1 MSDIVIIGGGVIGL
15 LAAYELRGRGLEV
28 LLLERDQPGRQASWA
43 SAGILSKT
51 VRGSTDPVEALRAA
65 SAPLYPD
72 LVAALRDETGIDVQ
86 YLMNGVVVPA
96 RDPDEAASIRADT
109 QRMLDR
115 GLPVEL
121 VEGAALREAE
131 PALSPRIPLAR
142 LEPGGNID
150 NRRLCQALELAC
162 RHRGVDIQTGAV
174 VAEVL
179 NRNGRVSGVRTLTG
193 DVAASRVVVAAGSW
207 SGELKGCD
215 PVVPVVPQRGQILA
229 LTRRDV
235 PLRRVISTLTDPYIV
250 PRIDGRV
257 VVGATREFAGY
268 EASLT
273 ARGVAW
279 LLQSAM
285 DLVPAL
291 ANAPIQEMWT
301 GFRPLSLDGRPA
313 IGPGHLDGLFFAT
326 GHGPSGIAPAP
337 ATIKLLAAHI
347 LAEPLPVA
355 GEPFDPRRF
364 PSTAVREPRLHV
376 ATARVE

>member
-1 MSDIVIIGGGVIGL
+1 MSDVVIIGGGVIGL

-51 VRGSTDPVEALRAA
+51 VRGSTDPVESLRAA
-65 SAPLYPD
+65 SAPLYPG
-72 LVAALRDETGIDVQ
+72 LVASLREETGMDVQ
-86 YLMNGVVVPA
+86 YVMNGVVVPA
-96 RDPDEAASIRADT
+96 RNSDEAAVIRAET
-109 QRMLDR
+109 QKMLER
-115 GLPVEL
+115 GSPVEL

-131 PALSPRIPLAR
+131 PALSPHIPVAR
-142 LEPGGNID
+142 LEPGGNVD

-162 RHRGVDIQTGAV
+162 RRRGVDIQTGAV
-174 VAEVL
+174 VTEVL
-179 NRNGRVSGVRTLTG
+179 SENDRVTGVRTLAG
-193 DVAASRVVVAAGSW
+193 DTAASRVVVAAGSW
-207 SGELKGCD
+207 SGELKGCN

-235 PLRRVISTLTDPYIV
+235 PLRRVISTPTDPYIV

-268 EASLT
+268 EANLT
-273 ARGVAW
+273 PRGVAW

-291 ANAPIQEMWT
+291 ADAPIQEMWT
-301 GFRPLSLDGRPA
+301 GFRPLSLDGRPS

-337 ATIKLLAAHI
+337 ASIKLLMAHI
-347 LAEPLPVA
+347 LGESLPLP

-364 PSTAVREPRLHV
+364 PSTSGHERRLHMS
-376 ATARVE
+376 AARVE

>member
-1 MSDIVIIGGGVIGL
+1 
-15 LAAYELRGRGLEV
+15 
-28 LLLERDQPGRQASWA
+28 
-43 SAGILSKT
+43 
-51 VRGSTDPVEALRAA
+51 
-65 SAPLYPD
+65 
-72 LVAALRDETGIDVQ
+72 
-86 YLMNGVVVPA
+86 VVVPA
-96 RDPDEAASIRADT
+96 RSSDEADVIRAET
-109 QRMLDR
+109 QLMLDR
-115 GLPVEL
+115 GYPVEL

-131 PALSPRIPLAR
+131 PALSPGIPMAR

-162 RHRGVDIQTGAV
+162 RRRGVDIQTGAV
-174 VAEVL
+174 VTEVL
-179 NRNGRVSGVRTLTG
+179 GLPKRAVRSAKWVLSQNGRVSGVRTLGG
-193 DVAASRVVVAAGSW
+193 DIAAPRVVVAAGSW
-207 SGELKGCD
+207 SADLKGCD

-235 PLRRVISTLTDPYIV
+235 PLRRVISASTDPYIV
-250 PRIDGRV
+250 PRVDGRV

-291 ANAPIQEMWT
+291 ADAPIQDMWT
-301 GFRPLSLDGRPA
+301 GFRPLSLDGRPS

-347 LAEPLPVA
+347 LGEPLPVP

-364 PSTAVREPRLHV
+364 PSTAAREPRLQV
-376 ATARVE
+376 AAARVE